1 MTDRKTVRLLCKQP
15 SVGHVQEMGLCP
27 GNKGAVLM
35 FEGAD
40 PVVRLVAQNLTYAAT
55 SCGRLG

>member
-1 MTDRKTVRLLCKQP
+1 MRLLCKKP

-27 GNKGAVLM
+27 ANKGAGLM

-40 PVVRLVAQNLTYAAT
+40 PVVRLVAQNLTYVAM